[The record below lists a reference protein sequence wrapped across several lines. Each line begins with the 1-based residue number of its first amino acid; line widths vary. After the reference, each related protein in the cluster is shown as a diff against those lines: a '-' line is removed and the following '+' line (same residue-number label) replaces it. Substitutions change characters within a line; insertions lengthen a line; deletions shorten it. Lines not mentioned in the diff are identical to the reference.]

1 MVLNRTGSIWNREN
15 RNSINENWDVLDKV
29 LRNLNDLVIKGQ
41 LTPTQF
47 AELTKE
53 LNGLISRGQ
62 VSVHDIDKNKG
73 LFDQSFLSPELL
85 EQIAGTAPILSTLAD
100 GVVTTSKLADRV
112 VSPNKTTFFDMNTQ
126 IWDGTYIDGMLTVV
140 GGRLEARLNYGGW
153 TGKVAEIQVEPN
165 STISINV
172 DPVESNILR
181 IGAHNEKMTFVDS
194 AQYNYL
200 NRTIYSGS
208 AGESE
213 TSYTFTTTNNERY
226 IYIYVSN
233 EGKSPWLE
241 ISTNAKLKSEFIPE
255 KIVSPEN
262 TTFFKRAEE
271 NIFDGIYDAG
281 MLIAQTNHTLLMPR
295 ANYAPY
301 EGKTAIIEIKPNT
314 EYTVN
319 VVNKDNNIFRVG
331 ADFELKTFPEGTS
344 GIMLNRTIFSNSA
357 GDNDHTVTF
366 TSNVDDYY
374 LYVYVSNDGSE
385 PALVVSEGNQS
396 TAEYIIPKEF
406 LELPGNINYELD
418 KDSKFNFT
426 GDFSKLYELSQIKNY
441 STPEDAQVMND
452 KFIALVNAH
461 NDIASY
467 KRIGSD
473 SLGNNIY
480 SFESKPLD
488 YKYTT
493 ETGSPVGDVGAN
505 LEKPKI
511 VITGTVH
518 GSERGVSYF
527 LYEFLKELLE
537 NPKND
542 ATIDSFLQNVHLIV
556 IPIVNPSG
564 FNALTYNNHNNIN
577 INRNFPSHGSLSQ
590 VETQIVKE
598 ILDANSDMDFFFDAH
613 NMFARDGLIGYSR
626 TDDELFK
633 SASVNVYK
641 NMGNA
646 LQRKF
651 SYFPQERN
659 HRWAFSGIANIGT
672 VGKYVEDYLNVPS
685 VLYEVPRMFDFGTHT
700 NFDEDITKF
709 GAEVTMNLIFSAI
722 RSKQ

>member
-1 MVLNRTGSIWNREN
+1 MILRKTGSIWNREN
-15 RNSINENWDVLDKV
+15 RNSINENWDVLEKV
-29 LRNLNDLVIKGQ
+29 LGNVHDLVLKGQ
-41 LTPTQF
+41 LTPTQY
-47 AELTKE
+47 AKLVKE

-62 VSVHDIDKNKG
+62 VSIHDIDKNKG
-73 LFDQSFLSPELL
+73 LLDQSFLSPELL

-112 VSPNKTTFFDMNTQ
+112 VSPNKTSFFDLNTQ

-153 TGKVAEIQVEPN
+153 NGKVAEIQVEPN
-165 STISINV
+165 STLSINV
-172 DPVESNILR
+172 DPNESNILR
-181 IGAHNEKMTFVDS
+181 IGAHNEKITFVDS

-208 AGESE
+208 AGTSES
-213 TSYTFTTTNNERY
+213 SYTFTTTNNERY

-233 EGKSPWLE
+233 EGKIPWLE
-241 ISTNAKLKSEFIPE
+241 ISQNAKLKKEFIPE

-262 TTFFKRAEE
+262 TTFFKRAED
-271 NIFDGIYDAG
+271 NIFDGIYDDG
-281 MLIAQTNHTLLMPR
+281 LLIAQTNHTLLMPR
-295 ANYAPY
+295 ANYDLY

-319 VVNKDNNIFRVG
+319 VVNKDNNILRVG
-331 ADFELKTFPEGTS
+331 ADFERKEFPVGTS

-366 TSNVDDYY
+366 TSNTDDRY

-396 TAEYIIPKEF
+396 TAEYIIPKEY
-406 LELPGNINYELD
+406 LELSGNKINELD
-418 KDSKFNFT
+418 KDPKFNFT
-426 GDFSKLYELSQIKNY
+426 GDFSNLYELSRINNY
-441 STPEDAQVMND
+441 STPEDSQVMND
-452 KFIALVNAH
+452 KFIALVNNH
-461 NDIASY
+461 TDIASY
-467 KRIGSD
+467 KDIGSD
-473 SLGNNIY
+473 ALGNNIY
-480 SFESKPLD
+480 SFEVKPLD

-493 ETGSPVGDVGAN
+493 ETGSPVGDVGTDIK
-505 LEKPKI
+505 KPKI

-527 LYEFLKELLE
+527 LYEFLKEWLE
-537 NPKND
+537 NPNV
-542 ATIDSFLQNVHLIV
+542 DSTLDSLLQNVHLII

-590 VETQIVKE
+590 IETQIVKS
-598 ILDANSDMDFFFDAH
+598 ILDSNSDMDFFFDAH

-633 SASVNVYK
+633 TASVNVYK
-641 NMGNA
+641 NMGSR
-646 LQRKF
+646 LQKTF
-651 SYFPQERN
+651 NYFPQERN

-672 VGKYVEDYLNVPS
+672 VGKYVQEHLKVPS
-685 VLYEVPRMFDFGTHT
+685 VLYEVPRSFDFGAHT

-709 GAEVTMNLIFSAI
+709 GAELTMNLIFSAI